1 MDPAHIVLLLAVTIA
16 IVAIAGYL
24 IAIVLILKHV
34 VGRLT
39 TILGAVQAV
48 TDTSQPVGEIV
59 EDINRDLDAGRKLI
73 EDAVGRLEAS
83 RVPVGAAS
91 AQSSRHGVEGQ
102 APGGPGGGTATATER
117 PASAP
122 AGTEPVRLSTNAESS
137 NPEPDGRGSEPDPR
151 DAEPDR
157 QRSEPD
163 PRDAEP
169 DPRDAEPDRREAEP
183 DRRGFEPDRRE
194 PDPPETAPRG
204 RGWWNR

>member
-39 TILGAVQAV
+39 TILGAVQDV
-48 TDTSQPVGEIV
+48 TDTSQPVGEII

-83 RVPVGAAS
+83 QVPVGATS

-102 APGGPGGGTATATER
+102 APGGPGGGTATAAER

-122 AGTEPVRLSTNAESS
+122 AGTEPVRLSTNAERSD
-137 NPEPDGRGSEPDPR
+137 PERHPPEAERDPLGSERDPLG
-151 DAEPDR
+151 
-157 QRSEPD
+157 S
-163 PRDAEP
+163 
-169 DPRDAEPDRREAEP
+169 
-183 DRRGFEPDRRE
+183 E

>member
-83 RVPVGAAS
+83 QVPVGATS

-163 PRDAEP
+163 
-169 DPRDAEPDRREAEP
+169 RREAEP
-183 DRRGFEPDRRE
+183 GRRASEPHPRGSE